1 MTGKT
6 IKVDMLARVE
16 GEGALQIKF
25 RGGRVEDVKLTIFEP
40 PRMFEAF
47 LRGRHAFE
55 APDITARICGICP
68 VAYQMSAVH
77 AIERILGVKVDP
89 AVRELRRLFYCG
101 EWIES
106 HALHIYMLHA
116 PDFLG
121 YADAIEMA
129 RDLPEKVQQAL
140 RLKKIGNTLMTVLG
154 GREIHPISVCVGGF
168 YKVPTRAELREL
180 VDELKWARDASIETV
195 RLVSTFP
202 FPDFEQDYE
211 FVALSHRDEYP
222 LNQGRLVSNKGL
234 DIEVSEYEEH
244 FFEQHVKHSNALQ
257 SQLRKRGSYLTGPMA
272 RFNLNYDK
280 LPESARQAA
289 ADAGLKPPV
298 LNPFRSIIVR
308 AVELVFACEEALRI
322 IGEYEPPEPPRAK
335 VRMRAGTGHAITEAP
350 RGILYHRYQIDGEGK
365 ILAAKIV
372 PPTSQNQKRIEDDLW
387 QFVPQLSTLPQE
399 EITLRC
405 EQAVRNYDPCISC
418 ATHFLRLEMTRE

>member
-6 IKVDMLARVE
+6 IKVDMLTRVE

-25 RGGRVEDVKLTIFEP
+25 RGERVEDVKLTIFEP

-68 VAYQMSAVH
+68 IAYQMSAVH
-77 AIERILGVKVDP
+77 AIEKALGVKIDP

-129 RDLPEKVQQAL
+129 RDHGEKVTQAL
-140 RLKKIGNTLMTVLG
+140 RLKKIGNQLMTVLG

-168 YKVPTRAELREL
+168 FKVPTRSELSEL
-180 VDELKWARDASIETV
+180 VDDLKWARDTSIETV

-222 LNQGRLVSNKGL
+222 LNKGHLISNKGL
-234 DIEVSEYEEH
+234 DIEANEYEEH

-257 SQLRKRGSYLTGPMA
+257 SQLRKRGSYMVGPMA

-280 LPESARQAA
+280 LPESARQVAA
-289 ADAGLKPPV
+289 EVGLKAPV

-322 IGEYEPPEPPRAK
+322 IGEYEPPEAPRAK
-335 VRMRAGTGHAITEAP
+335 VRMSAGTGHAITEAP

-372 PPTSQNQKRIEDDLW
+372 PPPSQNQKRIEDDLW
-387 QFVPQLSTLPQE
+387 QFVPQLSALPPE

-418 ATHFLRLEMTRE
+418 ATHFLKLEMTRE